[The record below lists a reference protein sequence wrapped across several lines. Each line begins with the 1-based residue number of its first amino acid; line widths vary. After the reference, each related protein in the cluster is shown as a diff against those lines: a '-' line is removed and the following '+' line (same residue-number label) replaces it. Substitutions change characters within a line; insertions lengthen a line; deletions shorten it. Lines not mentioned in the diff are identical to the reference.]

1 MLLTE
6 TQLMKPTSSHVETWF
21 EKFLLTIHRSR
32 HKTSF
37 QFCIQQHK
45 IWCPEAAVNFLFHF
59 YCFHHQ
65 WNTLRSE
72 GSTLNGHLN
81 PGLLLV
87 ALLPARRRVSH
98 MFFCQYRK
106 KNMFFQ
112 VAEIG
117 WMIHVQIWSTSSF
130 ITTLFF
136 PSFVDSWVSR
146 DQPAT

>member
-6 TQLMKPTSSHVETWF
+6 SQLMKPTSSHVETWF
-21 EKFLLTIHRSR
+21 EKVLEGLMTIHRSR

-45 IWCPEAAVNFLFHF
+45 IWCHEAAVNFLFHF
-59 YCFHHQ
+59 YCFHPQ
-65 WNTLRSE
+65 RNTLRSE

-87 ALLPARRRVSH
+87 ALLPIRRRVSH
-98 MFFCQYRK
+98 MFFHQCRK
-106 KNMFFQ
+106 TNMFFQ
-112 VAEIG
+112 VA
-117 WMIHVQIWSTSSF
+117 VACPNKVNF
-130 ITTLFF
+130 LFYDNPF
-136 PSFVDSWVSR
+136 YPSFVYSWVSR